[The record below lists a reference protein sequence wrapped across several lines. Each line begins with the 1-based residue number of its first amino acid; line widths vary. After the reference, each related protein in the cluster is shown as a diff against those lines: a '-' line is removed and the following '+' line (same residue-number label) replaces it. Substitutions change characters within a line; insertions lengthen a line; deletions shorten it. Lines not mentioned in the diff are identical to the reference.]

1 MKYFYSFI
9 NEKVIFA
16 ILIVFPIILN
26 AQQNVPGMIL
36 NSKSINTIKDGMVTA
51 LPLFNKSFKK
61 KGHSSPMAFG
71 IASSALMYQQ
81 EYFTNDLKVRGTYTS
96 GEESFEVS
104 ARGGSINQNTIAS
117 EFKAYLKP
125 NLWILPFLNIYGI
138 FGYTSGQ
145 INPNLEVDGIIVE
158 NPFGSGDL
166 LTIDTTIVLDETI
179 KYSGSTFGFGT
190 TFSIGYKNLVFL
202 LDYQYTVTNPS
213 DLDENLY
220 NHFLSPKIG
229 WMINSK
235 SDKLNFMVW
244 AGTLF
249 LSNNQSF
256 KGEITV
262 SEISPELVPLFGE
275 TAEYSGTIEAKQ
287 KWNLLIGSTIII
299 NNHHNVFVEFGF
311 ASRLQSTIG
320 YGFMF

>member
-1 MKYFYSFI
+1 MKHFFLSFI
-9 NEKVIFA
+9 IRVIVS
-16 ILIVFPIILN
+16 IIIVSPIILN
-26 AQQNVPGMIL
+26 AQQNIPGMIL
-36 NSKSINTIKDGMVTA
+36 KSKHLNNNSEGLVEI
-51 LPLFNKSFKK
+51 LPLFNKSVKK
-61 KGHSSPMAFG
+61 KGHSTPLAFG
-71 IASSALMYQQ
+71 MATSALMYEQA
-81 EYFTNDLKVRGTYTS
+81 YISKDLKVRGTVNN
-96 GEESFEVS
+96 GEEDINVF
-104 ARGGSINQNTIAS
+104 ARGGSMTQNTVAS

-145 INPNLEVDGIIVE
+145 INPNLVIDGIIVE
-158 NPFGSGDL
+158 NPFGPGDL
-166 LTIDTTIVLDETI
+166 LTIDTTIVLDEKI

-213 DLDENLY
+213 DLDENLN

-229 WMINSK
+229 WMINTK
-235 SDKLNFMVW
+235 ADKLDLMVW
-244 AGTLF
+244 VGSLF

-299 NNHHNVFVEFGF
+299 NNHHNAFVEFGF
-311 ASRLQSTIG
+311 ANRLQATIG